1 MGHRRRKI
9 AWGALVKRIVSLI
22 LAVTFLLPATAI
34 LAQQQNPDQPSR
46 YHLLQLVDP
55 ATFLEKVNETA
66 GQGYRLIALS
76 SASGG
81 TLAAIMERVQDAS
94 AHYNYLSIPVHAA
107 KKYETGGKTKAGLA
121 ERLNAAGAKA
131 YRLRTMVGPS
141 SELSAFALM
150 ESNSDSRQHFEY
162 ALASAGTFGYFNQD
176 EISGLLAAGYHWAGA
191 VNMWPIFERA
201 VEIDR
206 PPANP
211 PEQLAATS
219 HRRFTFP
226 QNNVIRSNLPEK
238 QLRKLASQGARVV
251 DFFGSMQMILAM
263 EESVSPAAPY
273 QYVVLKPRN
282 QGSPFSFR
290 ANMSK
295 VEAADLTRLGQLGFR
310 FLPLSAPAPP
320 FVMEKAPGSS
330 AHYEYQFITTFKL
343 PELAEQLNG
352 PELSAFHVAKMVAA
366 DDGILVI
373 LEKSD
378 GE

>member
-1 MGHRRRKI
+1 
-9 AWGALVKRIVSLI
+9 
-22 LAVTFLLPATAI
+22 
-34 LAQQQNPDQPSR
+34 
-46 YHLLQLVDP
+46 
-55 ATFLEKVNETA
+55 
-66 GQGYRLIALS
+66 
-76 SASGG
+76 
-81 TLAAIMERVQDAS
+81 MERVQDAS
-94 AHYNYLSIPVHAA
+94 AHYNYLSIPVHAT
-107 KKYETGGKTKAGLA
+107 KKYETGGKIKAGLA

-131 YRLRTMVGPS
+131 YRLRTMFGPS

-150 ESNSDSRQHFEY
+150 ESNSDSHQHYEY
-162 ALASAGTFGYFNQD
+162 ALTSAGTFGYFNQD
-176 EISGLLAAGYHWAGA
+176 EISGLLAAGYHWVGA
-191 VNMWPIFERA
+191 ANMWPIFERA
-201 VEIDR
+201 VELGR
-206 PPANP
+206 PPASP

-219 HRRFTFP
+219 HHRFTFP

-238 QLRKLASQGARVV
+238 QLRKLAAQGARVV
-251 DFFGSMQMILAM
+251 DFFGSSMQMILAM

-282 QGSPFSFR
+282 QGPPISFR

-295 VEAADLTRLGQLGFR
+295 VEGADLTRLGQQGFR
-310 FLPLSAPAPP
+310 FLPLSAPASP

-330 AHYEYQFITTFKL
+330 THYEYQFITTFKL
-343 PELAEQLNG
+343 PELAEQLNS